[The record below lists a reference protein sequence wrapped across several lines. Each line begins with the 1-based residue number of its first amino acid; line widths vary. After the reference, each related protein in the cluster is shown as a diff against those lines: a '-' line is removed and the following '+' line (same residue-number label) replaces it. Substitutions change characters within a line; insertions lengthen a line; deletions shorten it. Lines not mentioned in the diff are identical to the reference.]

1 MPFEIKKREDLIIIA
16 AVALNK
22 DLSKAISSRAF
33 IIIFNI
39 RLEYRFRKIIILM
52 DNDFEENI
60 ISQRFVKENDLISDL
75 IEYMKEFI
83 DGYAI
88 IIYGKHDLIIYIKNL
103 EN

>member
-1 MPFEIKKREDLIIIA
+1 MIVV
-16 AVALNK
+16 VALDK
-22 DLSKAISSRAF
+22 DFSKITSFHIF
-33 IIIFNI
+33 IVIFNI
-39 RLEYRFRKIIILM
+39 RLKYGFRKIIILM
-52 DNDFEENI
+52 NSNFEENF